1 MHHRRGVLALALAG
15 LAGRSFAPPALAQ
28 PALAQPA
35 WPERPVRVVVP
46 YAPGGGADV
55 VARTLWGRLG
65 ELWGQS
71 FIIEN
76 RHHRKSMRGYY
87 RFLRRA
93 GLRPGIVRSLLLD
106 AYATGSAAKF
116 HYGTPK
122 PAIVDRVDA
131 ARSAGEL

>member
-1 MHHRRGVLALALAG
+1 M
-15 LAGRSFAPPALAQ
+15 S
-28 PALAQPA
+28 
-35 WPERPVRVVVP
+35 RPVTVRYFP
-46 YAPGGGADV
+46 ARLRDV
-55 VARTLWGRLG
+55 
-65 ELWGQS
+65 ENHQS
-71 FIIEN
+71 TGFIIEN